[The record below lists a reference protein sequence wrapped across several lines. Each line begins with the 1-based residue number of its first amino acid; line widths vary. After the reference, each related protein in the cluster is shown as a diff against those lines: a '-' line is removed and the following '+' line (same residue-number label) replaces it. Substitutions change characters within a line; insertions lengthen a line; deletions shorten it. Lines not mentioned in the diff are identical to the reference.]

1 MQSESS
7 VGKEFSDYSVNS
19 SKIFKKSSQACTE
32 YIPDF
37 DMSNE
42 PKEETHFKE
51 YLKNMTEKNIQA
63 IKQSSNK
70 KFRMAWSSHSNL
82 NTFDELVDD
91 YENGIVEE
99 FEESP
104 RISLNSLVKSD
115 SIKNYEQKDW
125 IIKKIEK
132 WVSWN
137 IVNDF
142 SPFGPRIHSS
152 NEIEQK

>member
-1 MQSESS
+1 
-7 VGKEFSDYSVNS
+7 
-19 SKIFKKSSQACTE
+19 
-32 YIPDF
+32 
-37 DMSNE
+37 
-42 PKEETHFKE
+42 
-51 YLKNMTEKNIQA
+51 MTEKNIQA
-63 IKQSSNK
+63 IKQSSNN